1 MRKPSSSSSVFIT
14 TSLGSLKACGLK
26 NFCSSFL
33 HVASRLHR
41 FIPDKS
47 VLALV
52 KPSALQPKRCMN
64 MIPEERLKVRRFEI
78 VGHNGWFDNYDWV
91 CSIESRCNY
100 QK

>member
-1 MRKPSSSSSVFIT
+1 
-14 TSLGSLKACGLK
+14 
-26 NFCSSFL
+26 
-33 HVASRLHR
+33 
-41 FIPDKS
+41 
-47 VLALV
+47 V

-64 MIPEERLKVRRFEI
+64 MIPEERLEVRRLEI